1 MSFWKNSILNYD
13 ASIKEAIMNL
23 EQTRTQIVLVVNE
36 KNLFEGTL
44 TDGDIRRAIL
54 EGIDLNSAIKNIMSS
69 NPTVA
74 YDPMEQTAALE
85 IMNIKGINHIPYI
98 NSQREILGLYQR
110 NLFSE
115 KVLNR
120 PNNMLIMAGGFGKR
134 LYPHTENCPK
144 PMLKISG
151 KPILEHIIE
160 NAKKNGIYNF
170 IISLHYMGNLIEDYF
185 KDGSNLGVIIKYLKE
200 DKPLGTAGAISL
212 IDFPLNEPFVVTNG
226 DVLTDI
232 DYGDLIDFHIKN
244 NGYAT
249 MAVRQHEL
257 QNPFGVVK
265 TNGLEIIEIEEKP
278 ISISY
283 INAGVYVFEPSIVNY
298 FVKDER
304 CDMPDLFKKMTS
316 KNLKTLAYPIHEQW
330 MDIGKPIDLDEANKA
345 YEDKN

>member
-23 EQTRTQIVLVVNE
+23 EQTRIQIVLVVNE
-36 KNLFEGTL
+36 KNSFEGTL

-69 NPTVA
+69 NSTVA
-74 YDPMEQTAALE
+74 YDPMEQSAALE

-160 NAKKNGIYNF
+160 NAKKNGINNF
-170 IISLHYMGNLIEDYF
+170 IISLHYMGSVIEDYF

-212 IDFPLNEPFVVTNG
+212 IDFSLNEPFVVTNG

-244 NGYAT
+244 NGYAS

-298 FVKDER
+298 FIKDER

-330 MDIGKPIDLDEANKA
+330 MDIGKPIDLDEANKV